1 MSHTKKVSHKKR
13 ISHKRKKTLKKQ
25 KKGKGGNATDNFKIY
40 RHEDVTG
47 EADEIEVKD
56 FSLINNGANGV
67 VYKLTLEYNSKSV
80 SEKQYKKKKTDLI
93 SDEREFAL
101 KIPKLTK
108 GQITD
113 NMMFE
118 YIAGLYI
125 NKLLSSFPCFI
136 KTERLFM
143 LDIDVDIG
151 ESVYQRKNQIQ
162 KTAENLKL
170 GLYDELNRRI
180 KLESI
185 TDKLVPVPSKIDE
198 TLSLDL
204 LKFAS
209 SENAS
214 ALSAS
219 CNFKDL
225 YALLIQYF
233 EGKSL
238 QTLFLGKNEKQIP
251 PDVLFQLY
259 APLYAIRSENLRHLD
274 LHSGNVLIQEL
285 PEDITFVYHFDD
297 PEIVHSSLDEKGEYN
312 ETPVEKV
319 TIRTRYL
326 VKLVDYGRAY
336 TGKTKAFSKEY
347 ETLSKKKK
355 TTFER
360 NMVQCGLEH
369 VLRNQP
375 NTTEGID
382 LRYIVNYP
390 NYLWALNTQLT
401 SDKLNQTPTNFQI
414 HVDCKK
420 YLSETER
427 KPQYYEGIL
436 PQWLNIDL
444 VGIVSEKENVM

>member
-1 MSHTKKVSHKKR
+1 MYLHNIYFSFLEMGYTKKNLQRKR
-13 ISHKRKKTLKKQ
+13 FPIKRKSLENRKKTLKKQ
-25 KKGKGGNATDNFKIY
+25 KKRKGGNAEYEIH

-80 SEKQYKKKKTDLI
+80 SEKKYKKKKTDLI

-101 KIPKLTK
+101 KIPKLTR

-125 NKLLSSFPCFI
+125 NKLLSSFPCFL
-136 KTERLFM
+136 KKERLFM
-143 LDIDVDIG
+143 LDIDENAG
-151 ESVYQRKNQIQ
+151 ESVYQKKNQIQ
-162 KTAENLKL
+162 KTAENLKM
-170 GLYDELNRRI
+170 GLYDDLNRKI

-185 TDKLVPVPSKIDE
+185 TDKLVPVPSNIDE

-214 ALSAS
+214 QISAS
-219 CNFKDL
+219 CNLKDL

-238 QTLFLGKNEKQIP
+238 QTLFLDKKQEIP

-259 APLYAIRSENLRHLD
+259 APLYAIGSENLRHLD
-274 LHSGNVLIQEL
+274 LHSGNVLVQEL

-336 TGKTKAFSKEY
+336 TGKTKAF
-347 ETLSKKKK
+347 
-355 TTFER
+355 
-360 NMVQCGLEH
+360 
-369 VLRNQP
+369 
-375 NTTEGID
+375 
-382 LRYIVNYP
+382 
-390 NYLWALNTQLT
+390 
-401 SDKLNQTPTNFQI
+401 
-414 HVDCKK
+414 
-420 YLSETER
+420 
-427 KPQYYEGIL
+427 
-436 PQWLNIDL
+436 
-444 VGIVSEKENVM
+444 